1 MTCDDDATAAC
12 PAELK
17 EIAAATTAE
26 TAFPAKDDDDDD
38 CSYSVVVVSKSS
50 SSFEKNPALTQLF
63 FVRLLFLFGPFRRLP
78 ATNFADAPAP
88 LLDSNNAF
96 GAAIIDTCVY
106 LQSVVLLLKR
116 FLREFELKK
125 KIIFD
130 NLLKP

>member
-26 TAFPAKDDDDDD
+26 TAFPAKDDDD
-38 CSYSVVVVSKSS
+38 CSSSVVVLSKS

-63 FVRLLFLFGPFRRLP
+63 FVLLFLFGPFRRLP
-78 ATNFADAPAP
+78 CWTNFADAPAP

-96 GAAIIDTCVY
+96 GAAIVGICMC
-106 LQSVVLLLKR
+106 KR
-116 FLREFELKK
+116 TTPLSLSAKCTTNEGFGE
-125 KIIFD
+125 
-130 NLLKP
+130 NLHVKER

>member
-38 CSYSVVVVSKSS
+38 DDCSSSVVGLSKS

-63 FVRLLFLFGPFRRLP
+63 LLFFVGLFRRLP
-78 ATNFADAPAP
+78 ATNFVDTPP
-88 LLDSNNAF
+88 LLENNNAF
-96 GAAIIDTCVY
+96 GAAIVGICMC
-106 LQSVVLLLKR
+106 KR
-116 FLREFELKK
+116 TTPLSLSAKCTTNEGFGE
-125 KIIFD
+125 
-130 NLLKP
+130 NLHVKER

>member
-26 TAFPAKDDDDDD
+26 TASFPAKDDDDDD
-38 CSYSVVVVSKSS
+38 DDCSSSVVVLSKS

-63 FVRLLFLFGPFRRLP
+63 FVLLFLFGPFRRLP
-78 ATNFADAPAP
+78 CWTNFADAPAP

-96 GAAIIDTCVY
+96 GAAIIDICVY
-106 LQSVVLLLKR
+106 LLQSVLLLKV
-116 FLREFELKK
+116 FERICKR
-125 KIIFD
+125 D
-130 NLLKP
+130 NF